1 MQSNSN
7 SGRKIL
13 IMLMCMAS
21 LMLSHSLLSQG
32 VSMRVASAV
41 DTKGVRHYANGQGR
55 KGTPWMDDATY
66 APRPQYPYE
75 ATRRQI
81 MGSGFFRLTLDP
93 SRGSVVNVTMV
104 KSTGSPIL
112 DNAATSAFRQ
122 WRWKPGRWKEI
133 DLPITFTIGGRP
145 PTPPLHPPGAM
156 PFPPQR

>member
-1 MQSNSN
+1 MSPCRGVAPANFLRASLPPCSVFRQAASEMQSNSN

-75 ATRRQI
+75 ATRR
-81 MGSGFFRLTLDP
+81 
-93 SRGSVVNVTMV
+93 
-104 KSTGSPIL
+104 
-112 DNAATSAFRQ
+112 
-122 WRWKPGRWKEI
+122 
-133 DLPITFTIGGRP
+133 
-145 PTPPLHPPGAM
+145 
-156 PFPPQR
+156 

>member
-1 MQSNSN
+1 
-7 SGRKIL
+7 
-13 IMLMCMAS
+13 
-21 LMLSHSLLSQG
+21 
-32 VSMRVASAV
+32 MRVASAV

-122 WRWKPGRWKEI
+122 WRWKPGKWKEI
-133 DLPITFTIGGRP
+133 DFPITFTMFSGAPRP
-145 PTPPLHPPGAM
+145 LAPP
-156 PFPPQR
+156 R